1 LFVGA
6 SARRSAPKSSPP
18 RAYLPRGYPY
28 GWGMGPPTL
37 IEPVDEPKKE
47 KEAKEVKRGMC
58 LTWDFMLVELV

>member
-1 LFVGA
+1 
-6 SARRSAPKSSPP
+6 
-18 RAYLPRGYPY
+18 
-28 GWGMGPPTL
+28 MGPPTL